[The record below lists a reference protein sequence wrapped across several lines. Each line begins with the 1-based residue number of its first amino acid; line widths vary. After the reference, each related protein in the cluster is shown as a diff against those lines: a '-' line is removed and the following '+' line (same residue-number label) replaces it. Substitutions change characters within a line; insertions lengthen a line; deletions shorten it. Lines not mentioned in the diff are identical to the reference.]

1 MQRMLSEHVA
11 ELVFWSLRI
20 RTVWIQDPK
29 TLEFKNVNTIRASG
43 VLRGFTRAVNG
54 ILGGSWL
61 VIIGVISPLISVI
74 TMVILLITLL
84 ITSHEPPST
93 GAVAL
98 GFRTP
103 CIPERPTLV
112 TQKDQLFFRD
122 YVTLNPKPRH

>member
-54 ILGGSWL
+54 ILGGSCL

-98 GFRTP
+98 GFKDSLHPRETYVGNP
-103 CIPERPTLV
+103 KRPTFL
-112 TQKDQLFFRD
+112 QGLR
-122 YVTLNPKPRH
+122 NPKP